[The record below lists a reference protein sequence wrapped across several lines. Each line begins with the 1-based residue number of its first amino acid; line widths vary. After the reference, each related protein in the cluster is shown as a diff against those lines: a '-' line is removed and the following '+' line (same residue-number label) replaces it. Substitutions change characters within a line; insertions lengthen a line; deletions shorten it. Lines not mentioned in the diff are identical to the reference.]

1 MTAARCPRANS
12 VLVFLRQGVPA
23 THLARPPGSS
33 PNARKAETNRM
44 LSSLFDR
51 LRGRKDRRRRKR
63 LPPSAASVRADPP
76 GIGTSATGAT
86 GRLAPE
92 RSTPAPIG
100 FGRAEP
106 GFGAAGS
113 PSPGTLLGEA
123 FTPTRPQRTARRFTG
138 RQAQLARIQRAL
150 VQERAH
156 VVIFA
161 ERGRGKTSLSYL
173 AADHARRAE
182 CTVARF
188 SCALGTSF
196 DDILRGLMRDL
207 PRNLLSAPAVADRP
221 GLEGCEAALPDAAL
235 QPRDVLSLPER
246 LSTRHLVLIVDE
258 FDRLDA
264 EHTRTRLADTIK
276 QVSDRAIAVS
286 FVLVGVADSLEHL
299 LGHHPSIQRNIVGI
313 PLPLMA
319 DEDIGAVIE
328 RGSGEVGLRFAA
340 ELQARIVLLAR
351 GVPYIAQLLSLHAGS
366 AALDRRS
373 YAVDEQDLDEAVALA
388 LEQTD
393 PHVLNLYAAVTSHGR
408 DPAMVRFLH
417 LLASGDQDA
426 FGRFRII
433 SLEKSVPAQPEIG
446 HRLLEQILL
455 AGIVRPCVG
464 AGPDLFTFA
473 EAGLAPYILLLSD
486 RQSTHADAS
495 PPGIHHG

>member
-1 MTAARCPRANS
+1 
-12 VLVFLRQGVPA
+12 
-23 THLARPPGSS
+23 
-33 PNARKAETNRM
+33 M

-51 LRGRKDRRRRKR
+51 LRGRKNRRRRK
-63 LPPSAASVRADPP
+63 PVAPSAAPVRADPP
-76 GIGTSATGAT
+76 FIAASAAGAT
-86 GRLAPE
+86 GRLAPQHGTAA
-92 RSTPAPIG
+92 STPSW
-100 FGRAEP
+100 RAEP
-106 GFGAAGS
+106 GFRPGGS
-113 PSPGTLLGEA
+113 PLPGALLGEA

-319 DEDIGAVIE
+319 DEDIGGVIE
-328 RGSGEVGLRFAA
+328 RGSGEVGLRFAP
-340 ELQARIVLLAR
+340 ELQARIVQLAR

-366 AALDRRS
+366 AALDRGS
-373 YAVDEQDLDEAVALA
+373 YTVDEEDLDEAVTLA

-393 PHVLNLYAAVTSHGR
+393 PHVLNLYAAVTNHGR

-426 FGRFRII
+426 FGRFRVI
-433 SLEKSVPAQPEIG
+433 SLEAGAPAQPGIG
-446 HRLLEQILL
+446 RRLLEQILL
-455 AGIVRPCVG
+455 AGIVRACVG
-464 AGPDLFTFA
+464 VGPDLFTFA

-486 RQSTHADAS
+486 QQAAHANAS
-495 PPGIHHG
+495 PPGFHHG

>member
-1 MTAARCPRANS
+1 M
-12 VLVFLRQGVPA
+12 
-23 THLARPPGSS
+23 
-33 PNARKAETNRM
+33 
-44 LSSLFDR
+44 
-51 LRGRKDRRRRKR
+51 
-63 LPPSAASVRADPP
+63 RADPP
-76 GIGTSATGAT
+76 GIGASAPGTSPPGTSAPGASARDT
-86 GRLAPE
+86 PGR
-92 RSTPAPIG
+92 ID
-100 FGRAEP
+100 FGRIEP
-106 GFGAAGS
+106 GFGAAGTL
-113 PSPGTLLGEA
+113 PPETLLGEA

-188 SCALGTSF
+188 SCAMGTSF

-207 PRNLLSAPAVADRP
+207 PRNLLSAPAVADQS
-221 GLEGCEAALPDAAL
+221 GLEGCEAALPAGLL
-235 QPRDVLSLPER
+235 QPRDVLGLPER

-264 EHTRTRLADTIK
+264 EQTRTRLADTIK
-276 QVSDRAIAVS
+276 QVSDRAIPVS

-319 DEDIGAVIE
+319 DEDIRAVIE
-328 RGSGEVGLRFAA
+328 RGSGEVGLRFMPD
-340 ELQARIVLLAR
+340 LQARIVQLAR

-366 AALDRRS
+366 AALDRGS
-373 YAVDEQDLDEAVALA
+373 YAVDDVDLDEAVALA

-408 DPAMVRFLH
+408 DPVMVRFLCM
-417 LLASGDQDA
+417 LASGDQDA
-426 FGRFRII
+426 FGRFRVM
-433 SLEKSVPAQPEIG
+433 SMEEGVPAQPGIG
-446 HRLLEQILL
+446 PRLLEQILR

-486 RQSTHADAS
+486 RQPADAGAS
-495 PPGIHHG
+495 PPGFHRG